1 MRKMKG
7 RRRWVLRAC
16 SLILSITCVAGASS
30 EPSEPPEQLQ
40 PVVGLPS
47 SDLVVPGDTLLDVAF
62 RNGVGFEALSN
73 LNPGIDT
80 WIPVPGTVIQIPSQA
95 ILPHTEAKGLVINI
109 PEMRLFDFT
118 VEDGPRLIAAAVGDV
133 EDPTPIGS
141 FRIRDKRI
149 DPVWYV
155 PKSIR
160 EERPELG
167 LQVPPGP
174 ENPLGSRWMRIGNSS
189 YGIHGTNTRWSIGRE
204 ATHGCVRL
212 FEDDVQQL
220 FERTPVGTPLRIVY
234 QPYKWGFDRSRILF
248 EAHPDRYGR
257 FPDRLAE
264 ALKPIRDA
272 GLMAN
277 VDIEKVWRAVD
288 ESRGI
293 PIVVGMLP
301 GEEAP

>member
-1 MRKMKG
+1 MC
-7 RRRWVLRAC
+7 A
-16 SLILSITCVAGASS
+16 AAASS
-30 EPSEPPEQLQ
+30 PTDEPPKQLQ
-40 PVVGLPS
+40 PVVGRQS

-73 LNPGIDT
+73 LNPNVDI
-80 WIPVPGTVIQIPSQA
+80 WIPVPGTVVQIPSQT
-95 ILPHTEAKGLVINI
+95 ILPKAAAKGLVINI

-118 VEDGPRLIAAAVGDV
+118 VEDGPKVIAAAVGDV
-133 EDPTPIGS
+133 EDPTPTGQY
-141 FRIRDKRI
+141 RIRDKRI

-167 LQVPPGP
+167 VQMPPGP
-174 ENPLGSRWMRIGNSS
+174 ENPLGSRWMRIGHSS
-189 YGIHGTNTRWSIGRE
+189 YGIHGTNSRWSIGRE

-212 FEDDVQQL
+212 FEHDVQEL
-220 FERTPVGTPLRIVY
+220 FGRTPEGTPLRIVY
-234 QPYKWGFDRSRILF
+234 QPYKWGHDRSRILF

-257 FPDRLAE
+257 IPDRLAE

-272 GLMAN
+272 GLMGH
-277 VDIEKVWRAVD
+277 VDIEKVSRAID
-288 ESRGI
+288 ESRGV

-301 GEEAP
+301 ETEAP